1 MSDLN
6 PELVKL
12 ASRLHGLMTERQR
25 PTEREILTN
34 VVAFVGPLF
43 DRIAELEKKLV
54 EHHCMTT
61 PVQWLPSASDQEDR
75 S

>member
-34 VVAFVGPLF
+34 VVAFVGPLL
-43 DRIAELEKKLV
+43 DRIVELERKTERVRCCFTGLFRACPIN
-54 EHHCMTT
+54 EGGTG
-61 PVQWLPSASDQEDR
+61 
-75 S
+75 